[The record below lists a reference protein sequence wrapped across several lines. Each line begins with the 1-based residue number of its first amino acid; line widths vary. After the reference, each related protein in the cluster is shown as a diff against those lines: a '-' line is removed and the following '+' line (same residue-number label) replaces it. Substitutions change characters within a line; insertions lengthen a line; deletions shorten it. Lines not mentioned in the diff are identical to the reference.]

1 MREKAQRI
9 QRKEAE
15 RQAKRLE
22 KAMKQEKIKE
32 REAERLERH
41 AMLKEV

>member
-1 MREKAQRI
+1 MRVR
-9 QRKEAE
+9 EAE
-15 RQAKRLE
+15 RQAKKLE
-22 KAMKQEKIKE
+22 KAMMKLKVQE